1 LTLAALIDET
11 LPAMPENKNDPLHWG
26 APAPDVLRGL
36 AEIQAETARSRK
48 LPPVEAWNPPFC
60 GDLDIRIGVDGT
72 WFYLGSPIGRPGL
85 VRLFSTILRRDEDGK
100 YYLVTPVEKVGIRV
114 DDAPFTAVRVD
125 CRGEGGGQALE
136 FTTNVGDI
144 VVADADHPLTVHTD
158 PADLTP
164 RPYLRVRGRLD
175 ALVSR
180 AVFYELVAMA
190 GSRQTPSGTELGV
203 VSRDCFFPLG
213 KVET

>member
-1 LTLAALIDET
+1 
-11 LPAMPENKNDPLHWG
+11 
-26 APAPDVLRGL
+26 
-36 AEIQAETARSRK
+36 
-48 LPPVEAWNPPFC
+48 
-60 GDLDIRIGVDGT
+60 VDGT

-100 YYLVTPVEKVGIRV
+100 HYLVTPVEKVGIRV

-125 CRGEGGGQALE
+125 RQGEGEGQTLE

-144 VVADADHPLTVHTD
+144 VVADADHPLKVHTD
-158 PADLTP
+158 PSDLTP

-190 GSRQTPSGTELGV
+190 QTRQTPAGAELGV
-203 VSRDCFFPLG
+203 TSRNSFFSLG
-213 KVET
+213 MAEP

>member
-1 LTLAALIDET
+1 MTEL
-11 LPAMPENKNDPLHWG
+11 KQDPLHWG

-36 AEIQAETARSRK
+36 AEIQAEAARGRS
-48 LPPVEAWNPPFC
+48 LPPVDRWNPPFC

-72 WFYLGSPIGRPGL
+72 WYYLGSPIGRPGL
-85 VRLFSTILRRDEDGK
+85 VRLFASILRRDEDGK
-100 YYLVTPVEKVGIRV
+100 YYLVTPVERVGIRV

-125 CRGEGGGQALE
+125 CRGEGDDRTLE

-144 VVADADHPLTVHTD
+144 IVAGEGHPLRVHTD
-158 PADLTP
+158 PLDEAP

-180 AVFYELVAMA
+180 SVFYELVSLGEMRETPT
-190 GSRQTPSGTELGV
+190 GSVLGV
-203 VSRDCFFPLG
+203 MSQRAFFPLG
-213 KVET
+213 PVDP